1 MLNAILNVDNEI
13 WEEYCLCS
21 NTGTQTCLINQFR
34 EVYFGDQF
42 KLYKNCFD
50 FNYLARFY
58 YHLTENLQRLLK
70 ETDTYF
76 VCRLINKKFFYKNK
90 NFFDGQTYCYSVEEV
105 WLFTKKLLLKKS
117 KKMVLKL
124 L

>member
-1 MLNAILNVDNEI
+1 MLNVILNVEEI

-42 KLYKNCFD
+42 KLYENCFD
-50 FNYLARFY
+50 FNYLARFH

-76 VCRLINKKFFYKNK
+76 VCRLINKKFFIKIKTSSTDKHIVIPLKKFGFLRK
-90 NFFDGQTYCYSVEEV
+90 NFC
-105 WLFTKKLLLKKS
+105 
-117 KKMVLKL
+117 
-124 L
+124 